1 MPEPPPRDSPVAR
14 HGIARRVAALVG
26 AGVLVST
33 CLVGL
38 VAWRAV
44 RALERRRAADREW
57 VAGVA
62 ARSLQDALQRDL
74 AALSALGTSGAFDSV
89 TGDPAPPLAAA
100 RALRFHAR
108 ELSGV
113 FVLDAA
119 GATVAE
125 DPPGAAAA
133 LGAQPA
139 EVVPFDRPYVSDAQQ
154 DGRVLLAVPRYDRD
168 GRPSGVAGAVVD
180 PGSRGWSAAIGAAAA
195 PGHVVEV
202 VDGHGV
208 RLAGGGATGAPLPA
222 DRPVAARAG
231 VEGARWQVL
240 VHDASGSRLGPAGG
254 LLARLALAGAGVLA
268 LALLFAWGAARS
280 VIEPLEA
287 LSRAAA
293 RMADGALHERIP
305 DLGDDQ
311 VGRLARAFEGMRQA
325 LARSLDDTRRARDE
339 LERRVEE
346 RTRELERLNQELRVR
361 DQTRGRLL
369 RKVIGAQEE
378 ERRRIA
384 RELHDQ
390 TCQTLA
396 ALGMRCQAA
405 LGAGESG
412 ALRDGLAEAR
422 ALAQRTLDDV
432 HRVIFDLRPSVLDDL
447 GLFAAIRWV
456 AERHL
461 ASQGIAVRCEF
472 DGADDRLPPETETA
486 LFRAVQEAVVN
497 VARHA
502 RAQNV
507 LIQASRRHD
516 AVEIEIED
524 DGRGFDAGALA
535 TADASGRGL
544 GLLGIRERLDLLGGT
559 AEIDSTP
566 GLGARVVLRA
576 PVPASEALRA

>member
-1 MPEPPPRDSPVAR
+1 
-14 HGIARRVAALVG
+14 
-26 AGVLVST
+26 
-33 CLVGL
+33 
-38 VAWRAV
+38 
-44 RALERRRAADREW
+44 
-57 VAGVA
+57 
-62 ARSLQDALQRDL
+62 
-74 AALSALGTSGAFDSV
+74 
-89 TGDPAPPLAAA
+89 
-100 RALRFHAR
+100 
-108 ELSGV
+108 
-113 FVLDAA
+113 
-119 GATVAE
+119 
-125 DPPGAAAA
+125 
-133 LGAQPA
+133 
-139 EVVPFDRPYVSDAQQ
+139 
-154 DGRVLLAVPRYDRD
+154 
-168 GRPSGVAGAVVD
+168 
-180 PGSRGWSAAIGAAAA
+180 
-195 PGHVVEV
+195 
-202 VDGHGV
+202 
-208 RLAGGGATGAPLPA
+208 
-222 DRPVAARAG
+222 
-231 VEGARWQVL
+231 
-240 VHDASGSRLGPAGG
+240 
-254 LLARLALAGAGVLA
+254 
-268 LALLFAWGAARS
+268 
-280 VIEPLEA
+280 
-287 LSRAAA
+287 
-293 RMADGALHERIP
+293 
-305 DLGDDQ
+305 

-325 LARSLDDTRRARDE
+325 LARSLDATRRARDE

-405 LGAGESG
+405 LGAGGSE

-447 GLFAAIRWV
+447 GLFAAVRWV

-461 ASQGIAVRCEF
+461 TSQGVAVRCEF

-507 LIQASRRHD
+507 LIQASRRND
-516 AVEIEIED
+516 AIEIEIED
-524 DGRGFDAGALA
+524 DGCGFAAGALA
-535 TADASGRGL
+535 TADPSGRGL

-559 AEIDSTP
+559 AEIDSAP

-576 PVPASEALRA
+576 PPAVAAEGPRA